1 MSDDLV
7 ALKILVVSDSASER
21 DALRDAA
28 AQGSVLIDVAE
39 VDRIDDASRVCSAL
53 TEGQVDAVFVDSR
66 MTHEA
71 RQIVLN
77 AARSAPTKPLVISIG
92 AADHSASRLAAEG
105 FSVDGLLLKPIEPG
119 EAQTLLGSC
128 MRARLPRRVL
138 VVDDFIT
145 VRSVIRKVLQ
155 SSRYRLEVDEA
166 GDGTAALAAAAKQ
179 KFDIVLLDCNMPG
192 IDGFTTLSTFLSSH
206 ADTKIVMVT
215 ASNDTRNA
223 DKARAAGA
231 HDVLCKPFYAKD
243 IDSVMN
249 RLHGLI
255 PPKRNPTGGTAGR

>member
-7 ALKILVVSDSASER
+7 ALKILVVSDAVSER
-21 DALRDAA
+21 KALRDAA
-28 AQGSVLIDVAE
+28 ANGSVLIDVAE
-39 VDRIDDASRVCSAL
+39 IDRIDDANRVCNAL
-53 TEGQVDAVFVDSR
+53 SDGNVDVVFIDSR
-66 MTHEA
+66 MSHETRHA
-71 RQIVLN
+71 VIN
-77 AARSAPTKPLVISIG
+77 ATRAAPALPLVISIG
-92 AADHSASRLAAEG
+92 SADLSAGQLAAEG
-105 FSVDGLLLKPIEPG
+105 FSVDGLLAKPIEPG
-119 EAQTLLGSC
+119 DARTLLDSC

-138 VVDDFIT
+138 VVDDSIT

-166 GDGTAALAAAAKQ
+166 GDGTAALAAADKQ
-179 KFDIVLLDCNMPG
+179 KFDVVLLDCNMPG
-192 IDGFTTLSTFLSSH
+192 LDGFTTLSTFLRSH
-206 ADTKIVMVT
+206 ADTKMVMVT
-215 ASNDTRNA
+215 ATNDTKNA

-255 PPKRNPTGGTAGR
+255 ASK